1 MKQENKLNYD
11 DLTWIVNG
19 LTQLEQYWI
28 EKKNACNDAD
38 TIDLYSDI
46 IKHIQAT
53 EKKVRN
59 KDCF

>member
-1 MKQENKLNYD
+1 MKLNYN

-28 EKKNACNDAD
+28 EKKNTCNDANTRD
-38 TIDLYSDI
+38 IYSDI
-46 IKHIQAT
+46 IKQIQAT
-53 EKKVRN
+53 EKKIRN